1 MSRHRREEELERDI
15 ADHLALETEENMARG
30 MTPAEA
36 RFAALRKFG
45 NVARIKEDT
54 RSVWG
59 WTALDV
65 WRADVRHALRRMR
78 RSPGT
83 AALAVVSLALAF
95 APSVTVFSVMDR
107 LFLTP
112 LPVKAPREIVKIQF
126 RDTRP
131 NAEHHYQ
138 PVSYPEFQDFRYSLK
153 SFSGLAY
160 QHRSGVIVALNGHRV
175 LVGAHLV
182 SEDYFGVLGLPMHL
196 GPGFLKNRPSLIVS
210 HSFWMREFE
219 GRRDIIGRTLLVN
232 GQTFTIDGVAA
243 PGFRGMGEGIV
254 IIAPDLWIPVET
266 LLQLQP
272 GFRAWTE
279 RRDDRGDGTLY
290 ARLRPGVPL
299 AHAAVEVESI
309 GRQMAQQWPQT
320 NQYLTGYAWAA
331 LADRERGGITLTTI
345 GVFLLGILL
354 AVACANVAGI
364 LLARAE
370 ERRHETAIRQALGAS
385 RARLIRE
392 WMVESAVLSI
402 LAAALGLA
410 GAKVLMNLLPGL
422 IPSTVIPI
430 HFEFSFGPRV
440 WMYAA
445 CLVFVSALSFGLVPA
460 WRGSRPDLL
469 SGLRRDSA
477 VAILHIRIP
486 IRSLLIVMQVA
497 AAEILLFSAG
507 LVLDTL
513 SAVRRLDVGFDP
525 QRPVVMAVLLATGE
539 DGSPRRVDCEAI
551 CGRLARIAGV
561 RRVAY
566 SRSVPLSGS
575 GDGAT
580 FRLEVLGQE
589 PRKVMGVSA
598 GPAFLSTLGVPIL
611 SGRDLEAADQQA
623 VLVNATLAR
632 QLDPSGTA
640 VGRQIRLD
648 GAVRQIVGVFRD
660 TAWSSVYDPPQARAI
675 TLMPARTG
683 GDTTFAV
690 EVAGDPGAYLAA
702 LRSELAKA
710 QPGTTVASSKTL
722 WQHYQDSLFMERT
735 ATQLFYA
742 LGLLALLLTITGLH
756 GITAALFA
764 RRSKEFA
771 IRLALGAAPRQIMGA
786 VLGSGLKLAAGG
798 LALGLAIALPGALIL
813 ASQVHG
819 FSPWSVSALGLST
832 AIVLLASL
840 AAAAQPA
847 GRVLRIQPGEI
858 VRSE

>member
-1 MSRHRREEELERDI
+1 MEEELERDI
-15 ADHLALETEENMARG
+15 ADHLAMETEENIARG
-30 MTPAEA
+30 MSPAEA
-36 RFAALRKFG
+36 RYAALRKFG
-45 NVARIKEDT
+45 NVTRVREDT

-59 WTALDV
+59 WTALDT
-65 WRADVRHALRRMR
+65 WYADVRHALRRMR
-78 RSPGT
+78 RGPGT
-83 AALAVVSLALAF
+83 AALAVLSLALAF

-112 LPVKAPREIVKIQF
+112 LPIKAPGEIVQIQF

-131 NAEHHYQ
+131 NVDHPYQ
-138 PVSYPEFQDFRYSLK
+138 SVSYPDFQDFRRSLK

-160 QHRSGVIVALNGHRV
+160 QRRQGAMVALHGPRA

-182 SEDYFGVLGLPMHL
+182 SEDYFSVLGLPIPL

-210 HSFWMREFE
+210 HSFWMREFA
-219 GRRDIIGRTLLVN
+219 GHPDIIGRTLLVN

-243 PGFRGMGEGIV
+243 PDFRGLREMIV
-254 IIAPDLWIPVET
+254 TTDLWIPVET
-266 LLQLQP
+266 WLQLQP
-272 GFRAWTE
+272 SFRTLME
-279 RRDDRGDGTLY
+279 RRDMRGDGTLF

-299 AHAAVEVESI
+299 AQAAVEVESI
-309 GRQMAQQWPQT
+309 GREMAQRWPET
-320 NQYLTGYAWAA
+320 NRYLTGYTYAA
-331 LADRERGGITLTTI
+331 LADRERGNITLTAI
-345 GVFLLGILL
+345 GVLLLGILL

-385 RARLIRE
+385 RARLVRE
-392 WMVESAVLSI
+392 WMVESVVLSS

-410 GAKVLMNLLPGL
+410 GARVLMNLLPAL
-422 IPSTVIPI
+422 LPSMVIPI

-440 WMYAA
+440 WLYAVS
-445 CLVFVSALSFGLVPA
+445 LVFVSALSFGLVPA

-477 VAILHIRIP
+477 VSILRVRIP
-486 IRSLLIVMQVA
+486 VRSLLIVMQVA
-497 AAEILLFSAG
+497 AAEVLLFSAG

-513 SAVRRLDVGFDP
+513 SAVRRLDIGFDP
-525 QRPVVMAVLLATGE
+525 QRPVALAVLVATAE
-539 DGSPRRVDCEAI
+539 DGSPRPVDCEAI
-551 CGRLARIAGV
+551 SNRLARTGGV

-580 FRLEVLGQE
+580 FRLEAPGQE
-589 PRKVMGVSA
+589 PRKVMAVSA

-611 SGRDLEAADQQA
+611 SGRDLQAADQHA

-632 QLDPSGTA
+632 QLDPTGKA
-640 VGRQIRLD
+640 VGREIRLD
-648 GAVRQIVGVFRD
+648 GAIRQIVGVFQD
-660 TAWSSVYDPPQARAI
+660 TAWSGVYDPPRPRAVA
-675 TLMPARTG
+675 LMPTRTG

-690 EVAGDPGAYLAA
+690 EVAGNPSAYVAA
-702 LRSELAKA
+702 LRTELAAA
-710 QPGTTVASSKTL
+710 QPGSTVASSKTL
-722 WQHYQDSLFMERT
+722 WQHYQDSLFVERT
-735 ATQLFYA
+735 ATKLFYL

-786 VLGSGLKLAAGG
+786 VLASGLKLAAGG
-798 LALGLAIALPGALIL
+798 LALGLAIAFPGALFM
-813 ASQVHG
+813 ASLLPG
-819 FSPWSVSALGLST
+819 FSPWSLPALGLSC
-832 AIVLLASL
+832 AIVIVAAV

-847 GRVLRIQPGEI
+847 LRVFGIQPSDI